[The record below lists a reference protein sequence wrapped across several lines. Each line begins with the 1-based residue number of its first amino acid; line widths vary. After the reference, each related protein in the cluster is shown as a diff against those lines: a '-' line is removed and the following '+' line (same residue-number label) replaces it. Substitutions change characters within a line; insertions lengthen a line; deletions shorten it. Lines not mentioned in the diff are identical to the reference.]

1 MKWPI
6 TGSAA
11 SLTTMNA
18 IRLSL
23 VLLLP
28 PVIGSCRKKE
38 EPKVLVETPSGDVV
52 AVKAREVLWPS
63 VEESLRS
70 QVDALN
76 REDAAAY
83 MSYIHPDSPDF
94 ASTREKVEKLFVEYD
109 LKHTLEKAE
118 PVVLTEGEAKVKFV
132 HLTEKLSGPAFR
144 NNRIT
149 GTHILRK
156 DGGVWKVFSTIQDS
170 VDYLDKTS

>member
-1 MKWPI
+1 MTSGQVWKSLPARQAGWPAI
-6 TGSAA
+6 NTDPAKYQAVTAEDIRRVAALYLTPENRTVALYYTKEPDPGKAPPDPALA
-11 SLTTMNA
+11 SL
-18 IRLSL
+18 SDED
-23 VLLLP
+23 
-28 PVIGSCRKKE
+28 RKQ
-38 EPKVLVETPSGDVV
+38 VEG
-52 AVKAREVLWPS
+52 
-63 VEESLRS
+63 LR
-70 QVDALN
+70 
-76 REDAAAY
+76 AA
-83 MSYIHPDSPDF
+83 
-94 ASTREKVEKLFVEYD
+94 
-109 LKHTLEKAE
+109 LEKAE